1 MAKTKGIFKRGRIY
15 WITYTGVDGR
25 QKWES
30 TGSALK
36 ADAEYLLACRK
47 KAVAEGTAPAASPKR
62 LRTFTFAELAERYLP
77 FVQTQRAY
85 TSKKVFVDALS
96 REFGAVK
103 LCNFT
108 LAMLEGYQSRRL
120 SEPRPPVKEGGE
132 PRPPVKPAC
141 VNRHLATLKH
151 MFTKA
156 VDWEMVSE
164 DVAKRVRKVKLSP
177 ENNRRLRYLS
187 AEECNHLLA
196 VCDKHLKPIVTLA
209 LNTGCRRGEIL
220 GLKWENVDMKHG
232 FIHLTETKSGKR
244 REIPMNG
251 TVLETLRGIVR
262 RLDVPWVFVS
272 TVTPKRKSL
281 PKPGGSTLEQSTTP
295 HREKEPA
302 GRYQDIKR
310 SFATA
315 CRKAGIRDFHF
326 HDLRH
331 TFASQLVMAGV
342 DITTVSRLLG
352 HASLTMTLRYSH
364 LAPDHLKSAVDVLS
378 RLHDSLHDNGGSK
391 TKKGPR

>member
-1 MAKTKGIFKRGRIY
+1 MAKAKGIFKRGRIY

-30 TGSALK
+30 TGSTLK

-47 KAVAEGTAPAASPKR
+47 KAVAEGTAPAVTSKR
-62 LRTFTFAELAERYLP
+62 LRSYTFAELAERYLP
-77 FVQTQRAY
+77 FVQTQRGY
-85 TSKKVFVDALS
+85 TSKKVFVDALT

-108 LAMLEGYQSRRL
+108 LAMVEAYQARRL
-120 SEPRPPVKEGGE
+120 SEPRPPLKEGGE

-141 VNRHLATLKH
+141 VNRHLAALKH

-164 DVAKRVRKVKLSP
+164 DAAKRVKKVKLSP

-187 AEECNHLLA
+187 TEECSRLLA
-196 VCDKHLKPIVTLA
+196 ACDKHLKPIVVFA

-262 RLDVPWVFVS
+262 RLDMPWVFVKSEASKRKPAPELASPAPEHLS
-272 TVTPKRKSL
+272 TVHQK
-281 PKPGGSTLEQSTTP
+281 
-295 HREKEPA
+295 KETV

-364 LAPDHLKSAVDVLS
+364 LAPDHLKNAVDVLS
-378 RLHDSLHDNGGSK
+378 RLHDSSHDNGHSK
-391 TKKGPR
+391 TKKGSR